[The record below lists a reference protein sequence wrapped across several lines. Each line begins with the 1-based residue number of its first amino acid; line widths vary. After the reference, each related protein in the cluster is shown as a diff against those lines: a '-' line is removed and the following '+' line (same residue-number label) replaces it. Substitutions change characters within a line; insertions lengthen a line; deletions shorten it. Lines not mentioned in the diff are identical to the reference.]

1 MLFTR
6 TVGPV
11 RDVFLVYNSQGRSK
25 GMAIITFARPE
36 DAARAREMYNGK
48 IIDDSECLL
57 AFPRSTFN
65 NGHGQSVWASAT
77 YCAFRDDAQHADHN
91 TQTGRPIKI
100 EIIKDGDD
108 APPAAPAVPQ
118 KPRTL
123 LDRIAQTPQSTPKTK
138 TPVAQRA
145 PTKTQSSVSPTYSLS
160 A

>member
-36 DAARAREMYNGK
+36 DAAQAREMYNGK

-65 NGHGQSVWASAT
+65 IQWART
-77 YCAFRDDAQHADHN
+77 IRMGFRH
-91 TQTGRPIKI
+91 
-100 EIIKDGDD
+100 
-108 APPAAPAVPQ
+108 
-118 KPRTL
+118 L
-123 LDRIAQTPQSTPKTK
+123 LRFP
-138 TPVAQRA
+138 
-145 PTKTQSSVSPTYSLS
+145 
-160 A
+160 